1 MICLASFLICW
12 KLGSLNTYIL
22 CSLVSTVIIIA
33 VALILWQSCFALLY
47 TGLFFSVS
55 LCSCFFF
62 FFFTLAVSGLF
73 CFVTVYQLNLMLV
86 CPRYSVMH
94 EWTLTEKPRQ
104 APRPRYTAAELTFNC
119 TKTLDLLLYALS
131 TRPITK

>member
-1 MICLASFLICW
+1 MAVLFCSPLHWSILLRLAF
-12 KLGSLNTYIL
+12 
-22 CSLVSTVIIIA
+22 VHV
-33 VALILWQSCFALLY
+33 FF
-47 TGLFFSVS
+47 LFFV
-55 LCSCFFF
+55 
-62 FFFTLAVSGLF
+62 FFTLAVSGLF

-119 TKTLDLLLYALS
+119 TPLLLYALS